1 MQFGDV
7 VVIQFYSTNPPSSSL
22 LFSHANKLV
31 NESFITEVEISKR
44 EFVKWN
50 CEELSQAR
58 QTNLCK
64 PLYFY
69 NFSLVISFFYLFFL

>member
-1 MQFGDV
+1 MQFGD
-7 VVIQFYSTNPPSSSL
+7 VIQFYSTNLPSSSL

-50 CEELSQAR
+50 REELSQAR
-58 QTNLCK
+58 KTNLCK

-69 NFSLVISFFYLFFL
+69 NFFNYIFFSFFL